1 MTATF
6 GDFFELPPLTDPSH
20 SYMYKVYK
28 AGTDEPPF
36 TDLTNVKFDAP
47 EYEYG
52 ELVNGYSYV
61 AGESY
66 LLSLS
71 PSLGMGNVEFVYGYG
86 TIDFAAAF
94 K

>member
-1 MTATF
+1 M
-6 GDFFELPPLTDPSH
+6 
-20 SYMYKVYK
+20 
-28 AGTDEPPF
+28 
-36 TDLTNVKFDAP
+36 TNVKFDAP
-47 EYEYG
+47 ELEYG
-52 ELVNGYSYV
+52 ELINGYAYV

-71 PSLGMGNVEFVYGYG
+71 PSLGMSDVEFVYGYG